1 MQTMTAKE
9 FERHPKRA
17 LKQAQTAPLL
27 ITRQGKPAFV
37 VTDYDQYQ
45 AAAPQKSALDVLTAL
60 PPLADALEDIEFEIP
75 PRSHAQRPPVDFGEI

>member
-37 VTDYDQYQ
+37 VTDYDEYQ
-45 AAAPQKSALDVLTAL
+45 AAAPQKSALDVLMGM
-60 PPLADALEDIEFEIP
+60 DAPDTSEIELEIP